1 MPRLIDT
8 TYLAFPLRVDSAGPR
23 TDGREAHVRGQIEQ
37 TLFTVPGERVFRPD
51 FGAGVKRLVFEPFS
65 DALAEVTRKRLA
77 ASLTDVLRG
86 EVDPK
91 TLTIDVNQPD
101 SNQPGAAA
109 GADGELDITVSYKL
123 ATINQEESHTF
134 TGGGG

>member
-8 TYLAFPLRVDSAGPR
+8 TYLAFPFRVDTAGPR

-37 TLFTVPGERVFRPD
+37 TLFTLPGERVFRPD

-77 ASLTDVLRG
+77 SSLTDVLRG

-91 TLTIDVNQPD
+91 TLAIEVSAPAATI
-101 SNQPGAAA
+101 
-109 GADGELDITVSYKL
+109 GADGELNITVSYRL

-134 TGGGG
+134 SGGGGG